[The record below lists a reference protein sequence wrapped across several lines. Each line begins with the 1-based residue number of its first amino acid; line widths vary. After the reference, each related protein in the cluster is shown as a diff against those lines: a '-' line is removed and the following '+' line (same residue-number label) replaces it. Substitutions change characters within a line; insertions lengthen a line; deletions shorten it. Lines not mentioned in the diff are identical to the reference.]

1 MESLSFEMRSRLS
14 SLRRESRSEGVT
26 VQNAQTPG
34 DWVTG
39 KATYQ
44 VEPEVGGD
52 HLVLLVLS
60 QQKEATR

>member
-1 MESLSFEMRSRLS
+1 MEVLLCRT
-14 SLRRESRSEGVT
+14 RRHW
-26 VQNAQTPG
+26 PG